1 MMSNRY
7 AIQIFWSEEDEA
19 FIAVCREFPG
29 LSAFG
34 ETREDALR
42 EAQIALDLMIETYRE
57 KGIALPEPQSVLLAA

>member
-1 MMSNRY
+1 MNNKY

-19 FIAVCREFPG
+19 FVAVCQEFPG

-34 ETREDALR
+34 ETREEALH

-57 KGIALPEPQSVLLAA
+57 KGISLPEPQPVLLAA